1 MKKFLQMMKVF
12 AVGCAVTFAL
22 FKLWFA
28 LKLPFYVVEKETS
41 ERTVLAPGMQTYLVI
56 LLLWTAGM
64 FISYTVVRRMNKD
77 ETGKKS
83 R

>member
-1 MKKFLQMMKVF
+1 MKKFLRVMKVF
-12 AVGCAVTFAL
+12 AVGCAFTFAL

-28 LKLPFYVVEKETS
+28 LKLPFYVVEKDTS

-56 LLLWTAGM
+56 LLLWTTGM
-64 FISYTVVRRMNKD
+64 FISYAVVRRMNQN
-77 ETGKKS
+77 ETGEKS